1 MSIRESQGTPYTPED
16 FGDLSEVSPA
26 EATVLKLLRQKDLDK
41 VTVVLREGKILRVE
55 AEGDIAGEDL
65 SDRGGMVRLRSE
77 SDFET
82 LTVTRHN
89 GKVVKARRIRPFPF
103 TEKENRRVPYE
114 TSICT
119 SSAVDS
125 EE

>member
-1 MSIRESQGTPYTPED
+1 MSIRESHGTAYTSQD
-16 FGDLSEVSPA
+16 FGDPSGVSPA

-55 AEGDIAGEDL
+55 AEGDIAAEDL
-65 SDRGGMVRLRSE
+65 SDRGGMMRLRSE

-103 TEKENRRVPYE
+103 TEKENRRVPNE
-114 TSICT
+114 TSLCT
-119 SSAVDS
+119 TSTVDS
-125 EE
+125 EK